1 MNLIYLLDGIIVG
14 FSASVPLGP
23 IGVLCIQR
31 TLNRGRLAGFVS
43 GLGAAL
49 SDTIYAIVA
58 GFSLSFVLDII
69 EAQMMWLQLAGAVIL
84 IVMGVKIFL
93 SNPAIQL
100 RRQKRKSSSLIQD
113 FVSTFFITITNP
125 LAIFLFIAAFSVV
138 GGEKQFD
145 MQLMLV
151 SGVFIGAAAWWLT
164 LTTLIGLFRKKIN
177 LRRLYWINKIA
188 GSTIVILV
196 VIASITL
203 LVKEIFF
210 EK

>member
-1 MNLIYLLDGIIVG
+1 MSLIYLLDGIIVG

-43 GLGAAL
+43 GLGAAM

-58 GFSLSFVLDII
+58 GFSLSLVLDVI
-69 EAQMMWLQLAGAVIL
+69 EAQMFWLQLAGAIIL

-93 SNPAIQL
+93 TNPAIQL
-100 RRQKRKSSSLIQD
+100 RRQKNKNTSLIQD
-113 FVSTFFITITNP
+113 FVSTFIITITNP

-151 SGVFIGAAAWWLT
+151 SGVFIGAASWWLT
-164 LTTLIGLFRKKIN
+164 LTSLVGLFRKKIN

-196 VIASITL
+196 VVASLTL
-203 LVKEIFF
+203 LIRELFF
-210 EK
+210 S

>member
-1 MNLIYLLDGIIVG
+1 ML
-14 FSASVPLGP
+14 
-23 IGVLCIQR
+23 
-31 TLNRGRLAGFVS
+31 
-43 GLGAAL
+43 
-49 SDTIYAIVA
+49 
-58 GFSLSFVLDII
+58 
-69 EAQMMWLQLAGAVIL
+69 WLQLAGAVIL
-84 IVMGVKIFL
+84 IIMGVKIFL

-100 RRQKRKSSSLIQD
+100 RRQKRKNSSLLQD
-113 FVSTFFITITNP
+113 FASTFLITITNP

-151 SGVFIGAAAWWLT
+151 SGVFIGAASWWLT
-164 LTTLIGLFRKKIN
+164 LTSLIGLFRKKIN

-196 VIASITL
+196 VIASIML

-210 EK
+210 N

>member
-31 TLNRGRLAGFVS
+31 TLNRGRMAGFVS

-58 GFSLSFVLDII
+58 GFSLSFVLDVI
-69 EAQMMWLQLAGAVIL
+69 EAQMLWLQLAGAVIL
-84 IVMGVKIFL
+84 IIMGVKIFL

-100 RRQKRKSSSLIQD
+100 RRQKRKNSSLLQD
-113 FVSTFFITITNP
+113 FASTFLITITNP

-151 SGVFIGAAAWWLT
+151 SGVFIGAASWWLT
-164 LTTLIGLFRKKIN
+164 LTSLNGLFRKKIN

-196 VIASITL
+196 VIASIML

-210 EK
+210 N

>member
-1 MNLIYLLDGIIVG
+1 MSLIYLLDGIIVG

-43 GLGAAL
+43 GLGAAM

-58 GFSLSFVLDII
+58 GFGLSLVLDVI
-69 EAQMMWLQLAGAVIL
+69 EAQMFWLQLAGAIIL

-93 SNPAIQL
+93 TNPAIQL
-100 RRQKRKSSSLIQD
+100 RRQKNKNTSLIQD
-113 FVSTFFITITNP
+113 FVSTFIITITNP

-151 SGVFIGAAAWWLT
+151 SGVFIGAASWWLT
-164 LTTLIGLFRKKIN
+164 LTSLVGLFRKKIN

-196 VIASITL
+196 VVASITL
-203 LVKEIFF
+203 LIKEIFF
-210 EK
+210 S

>member
-1 MNLIYLLDGIIVG
+1 MSLIYLLDGIIVG

-43 GLGAAL
+43 GLGAAM

-58 GFSLSFVLDII
+58 GFSLSLVLDVI
-69 EAQMMWLQLAGAVIL
+69 EAQMFWLQLAGAIIL

-93 SNPAIQL
+93 TNPAIQL
-100 RRQKRKSSSLIQD
+100 RRQKNKNTSLIQD
-113 FVSTFFITITNP
+113 FVSTFIITITNP

-151 SGVFIGAAAWWLT
+151 SGVFIGAASWWLT
-164 LTTLIGLFRKKIN
+164 LTSLVGLFRKKIN

-196 VIASITL
+196 VVASITL
-203 LVKEIFF
+203 LIKEIFF
-210 EK
+210 S

>member
-1 MNLIYLLDGIIVG
+1 LLDGIIVG

-43 GLGAAL
+43 GLGAAM

-58 GFSLSFVLDII
+58 GFSLSLVLDVI
-69 EAQMMWLQLAGAVIL
+69 EAQMFWLQLAGAIIL

-93 SNPAIQL
+93 TNPAIQL
-100 RRQKRKSSSLIQD
+100 RRQKNKNTSLIQD
-113 FVSTFFITITNP
+113 FVSTFIITITNP

-151 SGVFIGAAAWWLT
+151 SGVFIGAASWWLT
-164 LTTLIGLFRKKIN
+164 LTSLVGLFRKKIN

-196 VIASITL
+196 VVASLTL
-203 LVKEIFF
+203 LIREIFF
-210 EK
+210 S

>member
-164 LTTLIGLFRKKIN
+164 LTTLIGLFRQKN
-177 LRRLYWINKIA
+177 
-188 GSTIVILV
+188 
-196 VIASITL
+196 
-203 LVKEIFF
+203 
-210 EK
+210 

>member
-31 TLNRGRLAGFVS
+31 TLNRGRMAGFVS

-58 GFSLSFVLDII
+58 GFSLSCVLEVI
-69 EAQMMWLQLAGAVIL
+69 EAQMLWWQLAGAVIL
-84 IVMGVKIFL
+84 IIMGVKIFL

-100 RRQKRKSSSLIQD
+100 RRQKRKNSSLLQD
-113 FVSTFFITITNP
+113 FASTFLITITNP

-151 SGVFIGAAAWWLT
+151 SGVFIGAASWWLT
-164 LTTLIGLFRKKIN
+164 LTSLIGLFRKKIN

-196 VIASITL
+196 VIASIML

-210 EK
+210 N

>member
-100 RRQKRKSSSLIQD
+100 RRQKRMSSSMIQD

>member
-1 MNLIYLLDGIIVG
+1 MSLIYLLDGIIVG

-43 GLGAAL
+43 GLGAAM

-58 GFSLSFVLDII
+58 GFSLSLVLDVI
-69 EAQMMWLQLAGAVIL
+69 EAQMFWLQLAGAIIL

-93 SNPAIQL
+93 TNPAIQL
-100 RRQKRKSSSLIQD
+100 RRQKNKNTSLIQD
-113 FVSTFFITITNP
+113 FVSTFIITITNP

-151 SGVFIGAAAWWLT
+151 SGVFIGAASWWLT
-164 LTTLIGLFRKKIN
+164 LTSLVGLFRKKIN

-196 VIASITL
+196 VVASLTL
-203 LVKEIFF
+203 LIREIFF
-210 EK
+210 S

>member
-1 MNLIYLLDGIIVG
+1 MSLMYLLDGIIVG

-43 GLGAAL
+43 GLGAAM

-58 GFSLSFVLDII
+58 GFSLSFVLDVI
-69 EAQMMWLQLAGAVIL
+69 EAQMFWLQLAGAIIL

-93 SNPAIQL
+93 TNPAIQL
-100 RRQKRKSSSLIQD
+100 RRQKNKNTSLIQD
-113 FVSTFFITITNP
+113 FVSTFIITITNP

-138 GGEKQFD
+138 GGEKRFD
-145 MQLMLV
+145 MQLLLV
-151 SGVFIGAAAWWLT
+151 SGVFIGAASWWLT
-164 LTTLIGLFRKKIN
+164 LTSLIGLFRKKIN

-196 VIASITL
+196 VIASLTL
-203 LVKEIFF
+203 LVKELFF
-210 EK
+210 S

>member
-31 TLNRGRLAGFVS
+31 TLNRGRMAGFVS

-58 GFSLSFVLDII
+58 GFSLSFVLDVI
-69 EAQMMWLQLAGAVIL
+69 EAQMLWLQLAGAVIL
-84 IVMGVKIFL
+84 IIMGVKIFL

-100 RRQKRKSSSLIQD
+100 RRQKRKNSSLLQD
-113 FVSTFFITITNP
+113 FASTFLITITNP

-151 SGVFIGAAAWWLT
+151 SGVFIGAASWWLT
-164 LTTLIGLFRKKIN
+164 LTSLIGLFRKKIN

-196 VIASITL
+196 VIASIML

-210 EK
+210 N

>member
-1 MNLIYLLDGIIVG
+1 MSLLYLLDGIIVG

-43 GLGAAL
+43 GLGAAM

-58 GFSLSFVLDII
+58 GFSLSFVLDVI
-69 EAQMMWLQLAGAVIL
+69 EAQMFWLQLAGAIIL

-93 SNPAIQL
+93 TNPAIQL
-100 RRQKRKSSSLIQD
+100 RRQKNKNTSLIQD
-113 FVSTFFITITNP
+113 FVSTFIITITNP

-145 MQLMLV
+145 MQLLLV
-151 SGVFIGAAAWWLT
+151 SGVFIGAASWWLT
-164 LTTLIGLFRKKIN
+164 LTSLIGLFRKKIN

-196 VIASITL
+196 VVASLTL
-203 LVKEIFF
+203 LVKELFF
-210 EK
+210 S